1 MRSGAI
7 DDSSRWMESKNA
19 SSGPVHGLARVA
31 TVSQLV
37 TGEPGRGSAPLEFL
51 WGCGAMGAHLR
62 SFDWSRTPL
71 GPPQEWPENLRV
83 AACICLSS
91 RYPTHLWWG
100 PDFTL
105 FYNDGCIPF
114 LGPTRHP
121 AVLGRPAREAWA
133 DAWARIGPLASHVM
147 ATGRASADV
156 VAPVLLDKGEAS
168 LRFSVSP
175 VFGRE
180 GGVDGLFC
188 TCSESS
194 EITEARALTA
204 RAAALGSE
212 IDALREADRQKDEFL
227 ATLAHELRNPL
238 APISNAVRIMRLRSP
253 SDPQLKQARD
263 IIERQTQ
270 HLVRLVDDLLE
281 ISRIGRGHI
290 HLQLQRVDLASAI
303 ATAVEASRSLI
314 DAAEHTLSVVLPQHP
329 LYVDGDPT
337 RLSQI
342 FANLLN
348 NAAKYTP
355 TRGRIELTVQ
365 ADAGNVAVRVT
376 DTGIGIKREMLG
388 RIFDMFAQADVSLE
402 RRQGGLGIGLTV
414 AQQLA
419 QLHGGCIE
427 AHSEGE
433 QRGST
438 FTVHL
443 PLVRI
448 REQESESGTASAD
461 PAGRAKVSR
470 RVLIAD
476 DDADSAETLRV
487 LLQMAG
493 HEVRTASNGLKAVEA
508 AVQFDPD
515 VALLDIGMPEL
526 NGYEVAARI
535 RAQPQ
540 GRRVLLLALTGWG
553 QDTDRQRAADAG
565 FDHHITKPADLE
577 MLERILAGLPA

>member
-1 MRSGAI
+1 MMTA
-7 DDSSRWMESKNA
+7 
-19 SSGPVHGLARVA
+19 
-31 TVSQLV
+31 
-37 TGEPGRGSAPLEFL
+37 
-51 WGCGAMGAHLR
+51 
-62 SFDWSRTPL
+62 
-71 GPPQEWPENLRV
+71 
-83 AACICLSS
+83 
-91 RYPTHLWWG
+91 
-100 PDFTL
+100 
-105 FYNDGCIPF
+105 
-114 LGPTRHP
+114 
-121 AVLGRPAREAWA
+121 
-133 DAWARIGPLASHVM
+133 
-147 ATGRASADV
+147 GRASADV
-156 VAPVLLDKGEAS
+156 LVPVRLPQGEAS
-168 LRFSVSP
+168 VRFSLSP

-188 TCSESS
+188 TCIESS

-204 RAAALGSE
+204 RAVALGSE
-212 IDALREADRQKDEFL
+212 VDALREADRQKDEFL
-227 ATLAHELRNPL
+227 ATLAHELRSPL

-253 SDPQLKQARD
+253 SDPELKQARD

-290 HLQLQRVDLASAI
+290 QLQLQRVDLASAI

-314 DAAEHTLSVVLPQHP
+314 DAAEHTLNVVLPQQP

-337 RLSQI
+337 RLSQF

-355 TRGRIELTVQ
+355 TRGLIELTAQ
-365 ADAGNVAVRVT
+365 SDAGDVAVRVT
-376 DTGIGIKREMLG
+376 DTGIGIPREMLG
-388 RIFDMFAQADVSLE
+388 RIFEMFAQGDVSLE

-419 QLHGGCIE
+419 QLHGGRIE
-427 AHSEGE
+427 AHSEGAH
-433 QRGST
+433 RGST

-443 PLVRI
+443 PLVRGQ
-448 REQESESGTASAD
+448 EQESESSRASAD
-461 PAGRAKVSR
+461 PGGTAKVPR

-476 DDADSAETLRV
+476 DDADSTETLRV

-493 HEVRTASNGLKAVEA
+493 HEVRTASNGQKAVEA
-508 AVQFDPD
+508 AEQFHPD

-535 RAQPQ
+535 RAQPD
-540 GRRVLLLALTGWG
+540 GRSVLLLALTGWG

-577 MLERILAGLPA
+577 MLERILAGR